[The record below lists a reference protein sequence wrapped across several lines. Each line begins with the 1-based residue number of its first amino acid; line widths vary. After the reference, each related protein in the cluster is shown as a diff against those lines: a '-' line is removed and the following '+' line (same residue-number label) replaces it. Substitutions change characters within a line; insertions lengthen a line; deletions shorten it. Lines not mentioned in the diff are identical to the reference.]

1 MSGQP
6 NQAKANFPKCL
17 WDLPFVNR
25 GVSGIVFAVDELSV
39 IKTPTGGEENAE
51 ELRVEREILERLGD
65 HPRIVKLLYTYKDL
79 IVLERLRYPLR
90 FRTWELREDGRT
102 ASLDDVLKWSAQAA
116 EGMQY
121 FHAKGVFQVDVGLH
135 NLLVDWDDN
144 VKYCDFSGSS
154 IDGSRPTV
162 VVSPT
167 AQHPTAVIGSPTVQ
181 TELFSLGSAIYEIS
195 TTFKAYEGLEEHELQ
210 ARYARGEYPDTSR
223 LLLGGVILKCWRGCY
238 SNAGE
243 VAAEIRGIQRR
254 MKHGNDLSLSINGL
268 MERKRS
274 EHTRVYI
281 RMQLFIA
288 AAVFGAQAMFR
299 ATTINPLA

>member
-1 MSGQP
+1 MSSISKE
-6 NQAKANFPKCL
+6 AKPRFPKCL

-51 ELRVEREILERLGD
+51 ELRVERKILERLGD

-90 FRTWELREDGRT
+90 FRIWELREDGRT
-102 ASLDDVLKWSAQAA
+102 ASQEDVLKWSAQAA

-121 FHAKGVFQVDVGLH
+121 LHENGIFQVDVGLH

-154 IDGSRPTV
+154 IGGSRPTV

-167 AQHPTAVIGSPTVQ
+167 AQHPKAIIGSPTTQ
-181 TELFSLGSAIYEIS
+181 TELFALGSAIFEIS
-195 TTFKAYEGLEEHELQ
+195 TTFKAYEGVMEDELQ
-210 ARYARGEYPDTSR
+210 ARYARNEYPDTSQ
-223 LLLGGVILKCWRGCY
+223 LLLGSVIQKCWRGSY

-243 VAAEIRGIQRR
+243 AAAEIRGIQRR
-254 MKHGNDLSLSINGL
+254 AKHGSDLSLSINGL
-268 MERKRS
+268 MERKRK
-274 EHTRVYI
+274 EHSRVYLY
-281 RMQLFIA
+281 MQLSIA
-288 AAVFGAQAMFR
+288 VIVFGIRTMFG
-299 ATTINPLA
+299 ATIN